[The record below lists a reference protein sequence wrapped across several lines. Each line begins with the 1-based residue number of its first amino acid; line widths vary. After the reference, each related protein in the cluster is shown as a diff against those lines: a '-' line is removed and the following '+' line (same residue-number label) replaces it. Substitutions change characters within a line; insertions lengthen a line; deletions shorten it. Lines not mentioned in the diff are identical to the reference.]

1 MTEGPNA
8 RSVIVSTPQVII
20 GWNYVTVATRPDTV
34 TICEWAI
41 FRSSSTRL
49 HWRFSVAKRQPFKS
63 VIAMAAI
70 EPIKIVAPSEVEVR
84 SMTIAA
90 KIAGAE
96 SKSAAWVTL
105 AISDNVQQ
113 VEPEQ
118 FNAEAAPLTLPFG
131 LTGRLSSANERD
143 KYLVQGTPGQA
154 TRFRAR
160 TRSLATPTLLQM
172 ELFNHATNAKVAET
186 KVADTDE
193 WSFDFTFP
201 DNAVYRLETT
211 DLLHRGGTAFG
222 YYIEARPAGSFAID
236 LKPAAETK
244 ESYLL
249 EPQHGAAALDLVID
263 RFGYDGEIALSLGG
277 EAAGLR
283 LSPDKI
289 PTGAKEARVYLF
301 ADEAWQPNALR
312 ALRFIARSTT
322 DPSIQSSLSSLAAH
336 RIKQPHIP
344 FPSDWNDGVIEAVG
358 VAASEPFFALE
369 PAPAATF
376 AKPCSD
382 HTLTLKLNRKQ
393 AEFKAAVTL
402 QAETLPAGWTMTPTT
417 EGDIYKVKC
426 KADATSEKIEAV
438 SLTAIGEFQNRMR
451 RELVQVPIQWIDP
464 LKVTAKATAPLI
476 AGGALT
482 MQLRVERAG
491 DDAQPVVL
499 KPINLPAG
507 LTASVESITIAQTKP
522 KPASP
527 YRRQLSYN
535 PPLG

>member
-1 MTEGPNA
+1 MVLSGKDLKEPIRVLASRKDVVVKVEKVEATEATVSLTLPPDSRPGPL
-8 RSVIVSTPQVII
+8 
-20 GWNYVTVATRPDTV
+20 GLYVATEAGAQPTQILLVDDLKTARDQGNNHSRETAQAIETLSAV
-34 TICEWAI
+34 DGICDGPVSDFYRFTATAGQRI
-41 FRSSSTRL
+41 A
-49 HWRFSVAKRQPFKS
+49 FSVVTQAVGSKMDPMVRLTD
-63 VIAMAAI
+63 AAGKTVVLADDDDRGPECSFSHRFDTAGDYWLELRDSRYASGHSYHLRVGDFPIIVHASPLAIQRGQEATIHVSDRDSLPI

-118 FNAEAAPLTLPFG
+118 FSAEAAPLTLPFG

-344 FPSDWNDGVIEAVG
+344 FPSDWNDGVIEAVEWLHPNH
-358 VAASEPFFALE
+358 SLRWNQLLQRRLRNH
-369 PAPAATF
+369 AATT
-376 AKPCSD
+376 
-382 HTLTLKLNRKQ
+382 H
-393 AEFKAAVTL
+393 
-402 QAETLPAGWTMTPTT
+402 
-417 EGDIYKVKC
+417 
-426 KADATSEKIEAV
+426 
-438 SLTAIGEFQNRMR
+438 
-451 RELVQVPIQWIDP
+451 
-464 LKVTAKATAPLI
+464 
-476 AGGALT
+476 
-482 MQLRVERAG
+482 
-491 DDAQPVVL
+491 
-499 KPINLPAG
+499 
-507 LTASVESITIAQTKP
+507 
-522 KPASP
+522 
-527 YRRQLSYN
+527 
-535 PPLG
+535 